1 MKAILIQKIS
11 EKPVAHGN
19 TYIEYGLTEL
29 NHYRLKAVG
38 SISG

>member
-19 TYIEYGLTEL
+19 TYIEYGLTV
-29 NHYRLKAVG
+29 RKARCTRQYLY
-38 SISG
+38 